1 MEVKNYPVHIG
12 VIPDGNRRW
21 SRQHNVPVEVG
32 YAKGIE
38 VLEKISKWALT
49 ETPTKYLTIYGLSTE
64 NLLRK
69 GDELSILFR
78 LYESQFNR
86 ILADTEL
93 DEQQIQIRVLG
104 QRELLPP
111 NLQKVI
117 GKVEAK
123 TESYKNR
130 QLNIA
135 LGYGGREE
143 LLSAIKEVTQKMIKE
158 NLGLDYITEEHIK
171 ECLYTDGA
179 PYPDMIIRTAERR
192 MSNFLLWQSAYS
204 ELAFI
209 DKTFPDLT
217 IEDMKKVLSDYTNR
231 ERRYGI

>member
-12 VIPDGNRRW
+12 LIPDGNRRW

-38 VLEKISKWALT
+38 VLERLSKWMLT
-49 ETPTKYLTIYGLSTE
+49 ETPTRYLTVYGLSTE

-69 GDELSILFR
+69 RSELSILFK
-78 LYESQFNR
+78 LYEKQFEQMFVDEYVAKNR
-86 ILADTEL
+86 
-93 DEQQIQIRVLG
+93 IQIRVLG
-104 QRELLPP
+104 QRELLPA

-117 GKVEAK
+117 GKVEER
-123 TESYKNR
+123 TREYKNR

-143 LLSAIKEVTQKMIKE
+143 LLSAIREVTQRMIKG
-158 NLGLDYITEEHIK
+158 NLGLDYITEAHIK
-171 ECLYTDGA
+171 ECLYTNGA

-192 MSNFLLWQSAYS
+192 ISNFLLWQSAYS

-217 IEDMKKVLSDYTNR
+217 IEDLKQAISDYANR
-231 ERRYGI
+231 ERRYGV